1 MTRSNRT
8 YVKEPLNNVVPTGG
22 RLPLFDDAIV
32 VHFNNTIQ
40 INLHFLD
47 EQAKTVDEWVK
58 TVDE

>member
-1 MTRSNRT
+1 M
-8 YVKEPLNNVVPTGG
+8 PTGG
-22 RLPLFDDAIV
+22 ILPLFDDAIV
-32 VHFNNTIQ
+32 VHFSNTIQ